1 MAKSKKTRT
10 KVKASRNTAAD
21 VEQKRTQQS
30 TEELAFALNQN
41 YAQLIQAQA
50 NIRAINTELEKRQL
64 AKAKEKEQT
73 DA

>member
-1 MAKSKKTRT
+1 MAKSK
-10 KVKASRNTAAD
+10 KVKASRNKAAD
-21 VEQKRTQQS
+21 VETGKQLS
-30 TEELAFALNQN
+30 SEELAFNLNQN

-73 DA
+73 DG